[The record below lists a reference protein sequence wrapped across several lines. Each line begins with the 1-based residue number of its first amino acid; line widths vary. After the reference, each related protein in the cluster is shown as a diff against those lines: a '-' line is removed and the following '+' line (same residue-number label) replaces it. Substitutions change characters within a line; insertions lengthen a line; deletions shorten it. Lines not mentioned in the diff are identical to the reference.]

1 MKLVVVVTG
10 ASGAIYARRAL
21 RVLADLRAGTWPNE
35 PARSDLQV
43 DWVASAT
50 APQVW
55 QTELGE
61 PMPDEIVA
69 GPADGI
75 ESAGP
80 GESRG
85 DEPQRSRSGAQ
96 GSRGSSGP
104 RTTPPTEFFGS
115 GVIAGRGGRPASGPR
130 PAAGASG
137 EVGSSATVATVSPT
151 SAAAPTTALSGTVG
165 LRRWDRGDFSA
176 PFASGSNAPDAV
188 LVMPCSMSALSRVAH
203 GGGDDLA
210 ARACEVALKERR
222 RLVLVV
228 RETPLS
234 LVHLRNMVA
243 ATEAGAVILPAV
255 PSFYGAVRTLD
266 DAVDTVV
273 ARALDHVGLRVAL
286 TRRWGAPEVP

>member
-1 MKLVVVVTG
+1 VRLVVVVTG

-21 RVLADLRAGTWPNE
+21 HVLAALRAGTWPNE
-35 PARSDLQV
+35 QARPDLEV

-61 PMPDEIVA
+61 PMPTEVRA
-69 GPADGI
+69 
-75 ESAGP
+75 P
-80 GESRG
+80 G
-85 DEPQRSRSGAQ
+85 A
-96 GSRGSSGP
+96 
-104 RTTPPTEFFGS
+104 TTP
-115 GVIAGRGGRPASGPR
+115 
-130 PAAGASG
+130 GA
-137 EVGSSATVATVSPT
+137 
-151 SAAAPTTALSGTVG
+151 TTPG
-165 LRRWDRGDFSA
+165 LRRWDRMDFGA
-176 PFASGSNAPDAV
+176 PFASGSSAPDAV

-203 GGGDDLA
+203 GGGDDLG

-243 ATEAGAVILPAV
+243 ATEAGAVVLPAV

-266 DAVDTVV
+266 DAIDTVV

-286 TRRWGAPEVP
+286 TRRWGAEEQR

>member
-1 MKLVVVVTG
+1 MKLVVIVTG
-10 ASGAIYARRAL
+10 ASGAIYARRML
-21 RVLADLRAGTWPNE
+21 HVLADLCAGTWPNE
-35 PARSDLQV
+35 PAHKDLQV

-55 QTELGE
+55 LTELGE
-61 PMPDEIVA
+61 PMPSEIGAPALAVA
-69 GPADGI
+69 T
-75 ESAGP
+75 
-80 GESRG
+80 GEPVEE
-85 DEPQRSRSGAQ
+85 DA
-96 GSRGSSGP
+96 
-104 RTTPPTEFFGS
+104 
-115 GVIAGRGGRPASGPR
+115 VGRP
-130 PAAGASG
+130 PAL
-137 EVGSSATVATVSPT
+137 P
-151 SAAAPTTALSGTVG
+151 SAAAARRESGASRASPATEVFG
-165 LRRWDRGDFSA
+165 SNVLGGRLPSPSVAQTLRGRGAESERMVSQIRRWDRQDFSA

-243 ATEAGAVILPAV
+243 ATEAGAVVLPAV
-255 PSFYGAVRTLD
+255 PSFYGSIRTLD

-273 ARALDHVGLRVAL
+273 ARALDHVGLHVAL
-286 TRRWGAPEVP
+286 TRRWGAPESP